1 MKQKIKRAA
10 AWFGD
15 SSGNVKL
22 SMVIMGAG
30 QFRYGAKGKGVCF
43 FLAEVLMICYMAMRG
58 CRDLA
63 GFFTLGTT
71 RGDAWLGVEGDNS
84 VVMLLM
90 GIFAWIVLAA
100 FVCIYCGNVRDTYRM
115 QKRIEQGRSVLSFR
129 EEAAQLLDKKFYVTV
144 LALPVIGVFI
154 FQILPV
160 LFMILIAFTNYGGD
174 IVPPELVDWVGL
186 ANFKKLLTLTQ
197 FAPTFFKILGW
208 NVVWALVS
216 HCTQLFCRSR
226 AGAAPE

>member
-43 FLAEVLMICYMAMRG
+43 FLSEVLMICYMAMRG
-58 CRDLA
+58 CRDFA

-160 LFMILIAFTNYGGD
+160 LFMILIGIY
-174 IVPPELVDWVGL
+174 ELRWR
-186 ANFKKLLTLTQ
+186 
-197 FAPTFFKILGW
+197 
-208 NVVWALVS
+208 
-216 HCTQLFCRSR
+216 HCTPGTRGLGGTCKF
-226 AGAAPE
+226 

>member
-30 QFRYGAKGKGVCF
+30 QFRYGALGFGVCF
-43 FLAEVLMICYMAMRG
+43 FLSDALMICYMAMRG

-100 FVCIYCGNVRDTYRM
+100 FV
-115 QKRIEQGRSVLSFR
+115 
-129 EEAAQLLDKKFYVTV
+129 
-144 LALPVIGVFI
+144 
-154 FQILPV
+154 
-160 LFMILIAFTNYGGD
+160 
-174 IVPPELVDWVGL
+174 
-186 ANFKKLLTLTQ
+186 
-197 FAPTFFKILGW
+197 
-208 NVVWALVS
+208 
-216 HCTQLFCRSR
+216 
-226 AGAAPE
+226 

>member
-43 FLAEVLMICYMAMRG
+43 FLSEVLMICYMAMRG
-58 CRDLA
+58 CRDFA

-115 QKRIEQGRSVLSFR
+115 QKRIEQGKKRVVLPRGGGTAARQKVLCHGTRAAGHRCIHLSDPAGSVH
-129 EEAAQLLDKKFYVTV
+129 DTHCIY
-144 LALPVIGVFI
+144 
-154 FQILPV
+154 
-160 LFMILIAFTNYGGD
+160 
-174 IVPPELVDWVGL
+174 ELRWR
-186 ANFKKLLTLTQ
+186 
-197 FAPTFFKILGW
+197 
-208 NVVWALVS
+208 
-216 HCTQLFCRSR
+216 HCTPGTRGLGGTCKF
-226 AGAAPE
+226 

>member
-22 SMVIMGAG
+22 LMVIMGTG

-43 FLAEVLMICYMAMRG
+43 FLAEVLMICYMAMHG
-58 CRDLA
+58 WRDLA

-100 FVCIYCGNVRDTYRM
+100 FMCIY
-115 QKRIEQGRSVLSFR
+115 LS
-129 EEAAQLLDKKFYVTV
+129 
-144 LALPVIGVFI
+144 
-154 FQILPV
+154 
-160 LFMILIAFTNYGGD
+160 LIH
-174 IVPPELVDWVGL
+174 I
-186 ANFKKLLTLTQ
+186 
-197 FAPTFFKILGW
+197 
-208 NVVWALVS
+208 
-216 HCTQLFCRSR
+216 
-226 AGAAPE
+226 

>member
-43 FLAEVLMICYMAMRG
+43 FLSEVLMICYMAMRG

-100 FVCIYCGNVRDTYRM
+100 FV
-115 QKRIEQGRSVLSFR
+115 LS
-129 EEAAQLLDKKFYVTV
+129 
-144 LALPVIGVFI
+144 
-154 FQILPV
+154 
-160 LFMILIAFTNYGGD
+160 LIH
-174 IVPPELVDWVGL
+174 I
-186 ANFKKLLTLTQ
+186 
-197 FAPTFFKILGW
+197 
-208 NVVWALVS
+208 
-216 HCTQLFCRSR
+216 
-226 AGAAPE
+226 

>member
-30 QFRYGAKGKGVCF
+30 QFAMAQREKACAFSWRKSW
-43 FLAEVLMICYMAMRG
+43 MICYMAMRG
-58 CRDLA
+58 CRELA

-90 GIFAWIVLAA
+90 GIFAWIILAA
-100 FVCIYCGNVRDTYRM
+100 FVCIYCGNVRDTYQM

-154 FQILPV
+154 F
-160 LFMILIAFTNYGGD
+160 
-174 IVPPELVDWVGL
+174 
-186 ANFKKLLTLTQ
+186 
-197 FAPTFFKILGW
+197 
-208 NVVWALVS
+208 
-216 HCTQLFCRSR
+216 
-226 AGAAPE
+226 

>member
-71 RGDAWLGVEGDNS
+71 RGDAWLEMWAGRLE
-84 VVMLLM
+84 
-90 GIFAWIVLAA
+90 
-100 FVCIYCGNVRDTYRM
+100 FVT
-115 QKRIEQGRSVLSFR
+115 L
-129 EEAAQLLDKKFYVTV
+129 
-144 LALPVIGVFI
+144 LALVVK
-154 FQILPV
+154 V
-160 LFMILIAFTNYGGD
+160 VVSIAPRRKA
-174 IVPPELVDWVGL
+174 V
-186 ANFKKLLTLTQ
+186 
-197 FAPTFFKILGW
+197 
-208 NVVWALVS
+208 
-216 HCTQLFCRSR
+216 RS
-226 AGAAPE
+226 

>member
-43 FLAEVLMICYMAMRG
+43 FLSEVLMICYMAMRG
-58 CRDLA
+58 CRDFA

-115 QKRIEQGRSVLSFR
+115 QKR
-129 EEAAQLLDKKFYVTV
+129 D
-144 LALPVIGVFI
+144 
-154 FQILPV
+154 
-160 LFMILIAFTNYGGD
+160 
-174 IVPPELVDWVGL
+174 
-186 ANFKKLLTLTQ
+186 
-197 FAPTFFKILGW
+197 
-208 NVVWALVS
+208 
-216 HCTQLFCRSR
+216 
-226 AGAAPE
+226 

>member
-1 MKQKIKRAA
+1 
-10 AWFGD
+10 
-15 SSGNVKL
+15 
-22 SMVIMGAG
+22 
-30 QFRYGAKGKGVCF
+30 
-43 FLAEVLMICYMAMRG
+43 MICYMAMRG

-71 RGDAWLGVEGDNS
+71 TGDAWLGVEGDNS

-100 FVCIYCGNVRDTYRM
+100 FVCISAETCAALTGSEA
-115 QKRIEQGRSVLSFR
+115 RIEQGRSVLSFR

-144 LALPVIGVFI
+144 LALPVIGVVI

-186 ANFKKLLTLTQ
+186 CKF
-197 FAPTFFKILGW
+197 
-208 NVVWALVS
+208 
-216 HCTQLFCRSR
+216 
-226 AGAAPE
+226 